1 MLILKAVSD
10 GPIHGYGIMRY
21 ILEATDEEVSIEE
34 GSLYPALHRL
44 RNKGWIT
51 SHSGRSENNRLARFY
66 ELTVA
71 GKQHLAWSIREW
83 KRLSQATTRALS

>member
-10 GPIHGYGIMRY
+10 SPRHGYGIMQY
-21 ILEATDEEVSIEE
+21 ILEATDEEVSVEE

-66 ELTVA
+66 ELTSA
-71 GKQHLAWSIREW
+71 GRAHLARSIREW
-83 KRLSQATTRALS
+83 KRLSEATTRAIS